1 MKELIYKRYSLKVKA
16 VEEDGTFSG
25 YASVFGN
32 IDSDGEIVDKGAFK
46 RTLDHSKGVIPIYW
60 QHDSKTPVGWNITGE
75 EDDYGLA
82 VKGKLLMKSESGRY
96 AHDFITTGLEV
107 GGKPGLSIGFQV
119 PRGGDYMKDGVRHFK
134 EVALREYSI
143 VSHASNALAA
153 VTEAK
158 SAFQIHLEKSQKGS
172 KPMAGKA
179 DDFNSSLAEAQ
190 VMGALYEEKWQ
201 FQAALADAIDDIC
214 EDPALATEEKKT
226 AVATSLQQYCTAM
239 ADWWGRFIDATAQD
253 GAVDDGVDGSGKA
266 EKAGK
271 TISAQT
277 AATLA
282 KANSHLMES
291 DGHAKAA
298 AKSRK
303 KAIGYIS
310 ALQGGYVANDINK
323 PNPMGKKGSDPED
336 LHSLLAV
343 TRRVAQK

>member
-16 VEEDGTFSG
+16 VEDDGTFSG

-60 QHDSKTPVGWNITGE
+60 QHDSKTPVGWNVTAE

-119 PRGGDYMKDGVRHFK
+119 PRDGDYVKEGVRHFK

-143 VSHASNALAA
+143 VSHASNVLSA

-158 SAFQIHLEKSQKGS
+158 SAFQVHLEKSRKGS

-179 DDFNSSLAEAQ
+179 EDFNSSLAEAQ
-190 VMGALYEEKWQ
+190 VMSALYEEKYQ
-201 FQAALADAIDDIC
+201 FQSALSDAIDDIC
-214 EDPALATEEKKT
+214 EDATLGLDDKKA
-226 AVATSLQQYCTAM
+226 AVATSLTQYTAAM
-239 ADWWGRFIDATAQD
+239 ADWWGRYLEATAD
-253 GAVDDGVDGSGKA
+253 EPEPDEAADGKA

-271 TISAQT
+271 TISAHT
-277 AATLA
+277 AATLS
-282 KANSHLMES
+282 KANANLMEAE
-291 DGHAKAA
+291 GHAKAA

-303 KAIGYIS
+303 RAMGYIS

-323 PNPMGKKGSDPED
+323 PNPMGKKGSDPDE
-336 LHSLLAV
+336 LHSLLAA
-343 TRRVAQK
+343 TRRAAQK